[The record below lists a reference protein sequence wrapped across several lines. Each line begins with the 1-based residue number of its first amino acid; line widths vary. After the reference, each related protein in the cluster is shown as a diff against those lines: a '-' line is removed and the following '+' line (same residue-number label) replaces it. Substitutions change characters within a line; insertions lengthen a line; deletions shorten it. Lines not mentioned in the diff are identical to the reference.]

1 MADLYGA
8 LVGTP
13 SQAVP
18 ITPAP
23 AAYAGSRDITIVR
36 DKIELAAAA
45 ANTTIRAA
53 VVGWE
58 TVLDP
63 FACDFSFDD
72 LSGAGA
78 TLSFGNVTYPNALCN
93 AQDVATAA
101 GTAKALKS
109 VDINN
114 YYKPLWEQLGYASLA
129 AAKLIGDSCEL
140 MFKVNTAAATGTLV
154 WQLRGAP
161 RI

>member
-36 DKIELAAAA
+36 DKVELAAAA
-45 ANTTIRAA
+45 ATTTIRAA

-72 LSGAGA
+72 MGTSV
-78 TLSFGNVTYPNALCN
+78 TLSLGNITYPNALCN